1 MKIQLLLLAL
11 LVTTTASAQLT
22 LSGSVMD
29 TDSAP
34 LPYTNVLLLRAADSS
49 FVQGGLTDNS
59 GLFTLQ
65 APAGNYLVSV
75 SALGYTTYFGQPFTL
90 KTDQELPPIRLGNG
104 GVDLSE
110 ITVTAQQPLLVRQ
123 IDRTV
128 INVADQPTTAGL
140 SALEVLERSPGVFI
154 NRQNGAISMAG
165 KDGVNVLINGRA
177 NYIDASGLADF
188 LAGLSADN
196 IQKIELI
203 TTPPA
208 NFDAQGNAGFI
219 NIVLKELPDEGLNGN
234 YNATVGYGRSNL
246 TGRAGVN
253 VNYRKN
259 GLALVA
265 AYDFSQPSLDQQTLL
280 SRTDFTTG
288 LRTDLVSERDP
299 LRFVHNARLGADY
312 ELSDK
317 TTIGAVVAGYD
328 NRWEMPAVSTT
339 RFSPLMGSDTVVV
352 SDNFE
357 TNDWR
362 HLRLN
367 ANLRHRLAG
376 GCGTAGG
383 GRGADSE
390 LIFAKSCLFLCGGRF
405 RTEENGGTERNG
417 VTPLRIPPHLRLSP
431 YETKK
436 GKHESK
442 FCNTSAFRAS
452 KPQTNQLRTN
462 GNQKITHP

>member
-34 LPYTNVLLLRAADSS
+34 LPYTNVLLSRAADSS

-75 SALGYTTYFGQPFTL
+75 SALGYATYFGQPFTL

-234 YNATVGYGRSNL
+234 YNSTVGSLPR
-246 TGRAGVN
+246 T
-253 VNYRKN
+253 
-259 GLALVA
+259 A
-265 AYDFSQPSLDQQTLL
+265 A
-280 SRTDFTTG
+280 
-288 LRTDLVSERDP
+288 V
-299 LRFVHNARLGADY
+299 
-312 ELSDK
+312 
-317 TTIGAVVAGYD
+317 
-328 NRWEMPAVSTT
+328 
-339 RFSPLMGSDTVVV
+339 
-352 SDNFE
+352 
-357 TNDWR
+357 
-362 HLRLN
+362 
-367 ANLRHRLAG
+367 
-376 GCGTAGG
+376 
-383 GRGADSE
+383 
-390 LIFAKSCLFLCGGRF
+390 
-405 RTEENGGTERNG
+405 
-417 VTPLRIPPHLRLSP
+417 
-431 YETKK
+431 
-436 GKHESK
+436 
-442 FCNTSAFRAS
+442 
-452 KPQTNQLRTN
+452 
-462 GNQKITHP
+462 